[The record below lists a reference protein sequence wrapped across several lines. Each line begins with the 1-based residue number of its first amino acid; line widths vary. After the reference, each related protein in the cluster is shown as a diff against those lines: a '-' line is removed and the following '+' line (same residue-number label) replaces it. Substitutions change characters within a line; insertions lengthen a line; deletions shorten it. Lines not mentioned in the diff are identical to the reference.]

1 MVWRDEGNRYNR
13 GKELKI
19 NLVSIMIYL
28 YLDESGDLGFDF
40 ENKRPSPF
48 FTITV
53 VVVKNIASN
62 QKLKKEVEIVLK
74 RKLNP
79 KKKQK
84 RIITELK

>member
-1 MVWRDEGNRYNR
+1 
-13 GKELKI
+13 
-19 NLVSIMIYL
+19 MIYL

-40 ENKRPSPF
+40 ENKRPSLY
-48 FTITV
+48 FTITI

-62 QKLKKEVEIVLK
+62 QRLKKEVEVVLK

-84 RIITELK
+84 RIVVELK